1 PSPYQQQGYNQNRY
15 QPSNGYNQQGYNQG
29 TQYQT
34 QYQTEIKPAPNGMAT
49 ASLVMGILSLVCC
62 WCGYVGIAFGSL
74 GIIFALL
81 SKRDEPMSGQAKT
94 GLTLSI
100 IGLALY
106 VMIDCPDLG
115 AMACLRASVK
125 LTKRRRWQL
134 FCFHLSFIGW
144 HILGQLSYGIGM
156 LWIMPYIQ
164 CATFGVYQ
172 DLKAEKEQLGIRWRP
187 DPAAQNHTA
196 AS

>member
-1 PSPYQQQGYNQNRY
+1 MQPGQPGAYGQGAQPGRPVQPGAYPQGGQPGQPTPPGQPSPYQQQGYNQQGYNQNRY

-100 IGLALY
+100 IGLALA
-106 VMIDCPDLG
+106 VVAIVLLLLMN
-115 AMACLRASVK
+115 ASELV
-125 LTKRRRWQL
+125 TEV
-134 FCFHLSFIGW
+134 IG
-144 HILGQLSYGIGM
+144 S
-156 LWIMPYIQ
+156 
-164 CATFGVYQ
+164 
-172 DLKAEKEQLGIRWRP
+172 
-187 DPAAQNHTA
+187 
-196 AS
+196 